1 MSGAGPDGGRA
12 SGGATA
18 RPVPGWLVDR
28 SPGAVAGDV
37 TAGLTV
43 AVLLVPQTM
52 AYAVIAGLP
61 PITGL
66 YAALG
71 SILVYAFVGT
81 SSHLGYGPVAIVALL
96 SASAVGPVA
105 AGDPVRFAAL
115 SALLALMVGAVH
127 VLLGALKAG
136 LVVDLIS
143 HPVIVGFTS
152 AAALVI
158 GLTQA
163 KDLLGVDVERSER
176 VVEAVA
182 SVVAVAGD
190 AHPAT
195 VAVGAAAIAVLLV
208 LRRVAPRLPA
218 ALLVS
223 VAGIVATLA
232 ADLEARGVSPVGEI
246 PAGLPLPAV
255 PALAVSD
262 LVALAPAA
270 VLVGLISFAES
281 ISIGKAIAGRS
292 RERLDAN
299 RELVA
304 SGAAN
309 AASGLLGGFA
319 VAGSFSRSFLLYR
332 SGGRTRRAGL
342 ISGLVLVLVLAVLTP
357 VLEPLPRAVLG
368 AIVVVTVLGLIDVR
382 EARRVIAVDRRDG
395 AVLLATFVATLVL
408 GVELGLAVGVGL
420 NVVVHVARGMRPELV
435 ELGRLPGTRVFRNTA
450 VQPGVT
456 AGPDGLILRL
466 DGPLDFLSARST
478 GEGVRAAVARHP
490 GLRWMVMDCGGVSGL
505 DSTGL
510 HTLHDLRSELEAAG
524 VRLAL
529 AKVRAPQ
536 RAVIERAGLG
546 AELLHG
552 TAHASVDEALAAL
565 GVPDDHPLR
574 APADDEVRTPE
585 QY

>member
-1 MSGAGPDGGRA
+1 M
-12 SGGATA
+12 SGGAGGADSTGSGGVV
-18 RPVPGWLVDR
+18 RLVPGWLVDR

-71 SILVYAFVGT
+71 SILVYALVGT

-96 SASAVGPVA
+96 SASAVAPLAG
-105 AGDPVRFAAL
+105 GDPARFAVL
-115 SALLALMVGAVH
+115 SGLLALLVGAVH
-127 VLLGALKAG
+127 VLLGVLKAG

-163 KDLLGVDVERSER
+163 KDLLGVEVERSER

-182 SVVAVAGD
+182 AVAAVAGD
-190 AHPAT
+190 AHLPT
-195 VAVGAAAIAVLLV
+195 VAVGAAAIVALLV
-208 LRRVAPRLPA
+208 LRRVAPRVPA

-223 VAGIVATLA
+223 VAGIVATLTVG
-232 ADLEARGVSPVGEI
+232 LESRGVRAVGDI
-246 PAGLPLPAV
+246 PAGLPLPAL
-255 PALAVSD
+255 PAFTGADV
-262 LVALAPAA
+262 VALAPAA

-299 RELVA
+299 RELIA

-382 EARRVIAVDRRDG
+382 EARRVLAVDRRDG

-408 GVELGLAVGVGL
+408 GVELGLAIGVGL

-450 VQPGVT
+450 LQPGTT
-456 AGPDGLILRL
+456 AGPEGLILRL

-478 GEGVRAAVARHP
+478 GEGVRAAVARRP
-490 GLRWMVMDCGGVSGL
+490 DLMWLVLDCGGVSGL

-510 HTLHDLRSELEAAG
+510 HTLHELRSELATAG

-529 AKVRAPQ
+529 AKVRGPQ

-552 TAHASVDEALAAL
+552 TVHASVDEALAAL

-574 APADDEVRTPE
+574 TPAAGEARPPE
-585 QY
+585 HY